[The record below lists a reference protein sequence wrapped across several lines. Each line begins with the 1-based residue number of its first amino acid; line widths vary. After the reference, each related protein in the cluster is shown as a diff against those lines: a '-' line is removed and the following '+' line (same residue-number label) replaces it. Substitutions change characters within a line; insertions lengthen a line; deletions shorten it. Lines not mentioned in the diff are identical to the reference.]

1 MKRIV
6 SIFLFSVCAFSLSA
20 KKQQPQPL
28 SVEREQQ
35 FTYYFYAARQS
46 LDREQ
51 YPEALMQLLFCEQL
65 NPQDATTKDYLGVI
79 YNALKQPEKAFEY
92 FRQAYLLDPRDH
104 WFHYALSLYKNE
116 DKQSRKELLTVMEQ
130 ATRINQKDASVWD
143 YMRQAALVNGK
154 YKQAIQAQD
163 RIDQLQGYDGMS
175 AINRYRI
182 YVIQGKLKKAIQAI
196 DDYLALYPDDLQF
209 LLFRAELLTAT
220 HAPTAQL
227 LENYEHILRID
238 PANLMILNNYAYLL
252 ATTGGDLRKA
262 EQMSQLTIREQ
273 PENAT
278 FLDTYA
284 WILHLQGQ
292 DSLAAFYIRKAMQ
305 NAAPDERTEIEAH
318 YHAIIR

>member
-6 SIFLFSVCAFSLSA
+6 SIFLFSVCAFSLWA
-20 KKQQPQPL
+20 KKQQPQQL
-28 SVEREQQ
+28 SIEREQQ
-35 FTYYFYAARQS
+35 FTYYFYAAKQS

-104 WFHYALSLYKNE
+104 WFHYALSLYKND
-116 DKQSRKELLTVMEQ
+116 DKQSRKELLAVMEQ
-130 ATRINQKDASVWD
+130 ATRLNPKDASVWD

-154 YKQAIQAQD
+154 YEQAIQAQD
-163 RIDQLQGYDGMS
+163 RIDQLQGYNGMS

-209 LLFRAELLTAT
+209 LFFRAELLTAT
-220 HAPTAQL
+220 NAPTAQL

-252 ATTGGDLRKA
+252 ATTGGNLRKA
-262 EQMSQLTIREQ
+262 EQMSQQTIREQ

-278 FLDTYA
+278 FLNTYA

>member
-6 SIFLFSVCAFSLSA
+6 SIFLFSVCAFSLWA
-20 KKQQPQPL
+20 KKQQPQQL
-28 SVEREQQ
+28 SIEREQQ
-35 FTYYFYAARQS
+35 FTYYFYAAKQS

-104 WFHYALSLYKNE
+104 WFHYALSLYKND
-116 DKQSRKELLTVMEQ
+116 DKQSRKELLAVMEQ
-130 ATRINQKDASVWD
+130 ATRLNPKDASVWD

-154 YKQAIQAQD
+154 YEQAIQAQD
-163 RIDQLQGYDGMS
+163 RIDQLQGYNGMS

-209 LLFRAELLTAT
+209 LFFRAELLTAT
-220 HAPTAQL
+220 NAPTAQL

-252 ATTGGDLRKA
+252 ATTGGNLRKA
-262 EQMSQLTIREQ
+262 EQMSQQTIREQ

>member
-6 SIFLFSVCAFSLSA
+6 SIFLFSVCAFSLWA

-28 SVEREQQ
+28 SIEREQQ
-35 FTYYFYAARQS
+35 FTYYFYAAKQS

-79 YNALKQPEKAFEY
+79 YNALKQPEKAFEN

-104 WFHYALSLYKNE
+104 WFHYALSLYKND
-116 DKQSRKELLTVMEQ
+116 DKQSRKELLAVMEQ
-130 ATRINQKDASVWD
+130 ATRLNPKDASVWD

-154 YKQAIQAQD
+154 YEQAIQAQD

-220 HAPTAQL
+220 NAPTAQL

-252 ATTGGDLRKA
+252 ATTGGNLRKA
-262 EQMSQLTIREQ
+262 EQMSQQTIREQ

-284 WILHLQGQ
+284 WIRHLQGQ

-318 YHAIIR
+318 YHAIIK

>member
-6 SIFLFSVCAFSLSA
+6 SIFLFSVCAFSLWA
-20 KKQQPQPL
+20 KKQQPQQL
-28 SVEREQQ
+28 SIEREQQ
-35 FTYYFYAARQS
+35 FTYYFYAAKQS

-92 FRQAYLLDPRDH
+92 FRQAYLLAPRDH
-104 WFHYALSLYKNE
+104 WFHYALSLYKND
-116 DKQSRKELLTVMEQ
+116 DKQSRKELLAVMEQ
-130 ATRINQKDASVWD
+130 ATLLNPRDASVWD

-220 HAPTAQL
+220 KAPTAQL

>member
-6 SIFLFSVCAFSLSA
+6 SIFLFSVCAFSLWA
-20 KKQQPQPL
+20 KKQQPQQL
-28 SVEREQQ
+28 SIEREQQ
-35 FTYYFYAARQS
+35 FTYYFYAAKQS

-104 WFHYALSLYKNE
+104 WFHYALSLYKND
-116 DKQSRKELLTVMEQ
+116 DKQSRKELLAVMEQ
-130 ATRINQKDASVWD
+130 ATRLNPKDASVWD

-154 YKQAIQAQD
+154 YEQAIQAQD
-163 RIDQLQGYDGMS
+163 RIDQLQGYNGMS

-209 LLFRAELLTAT
+209 LFFRAELLTAT
-220 HAPTAQL
+220 NAPTAQL

-252 ATTGGDLRKA
+252 ATTGGNLRKA
-262 EQMSQLTIREQ
+262 EQMSQQTIREQ

-318 YHAIIR
+318 YHVIIK

>member
-6 SIFLFSVCAFSLSA
+6 SIFLFSVCAFSLWA

-28 SVEREQQ
+28 GIEREQQ
-35 FTYYFYAARQS
+35 FTYYFYAAKQS

-92 FRQAYLLDPRDH
+92 FRQAYLLAPRDH
-104 WFHYALSLYKNE
+104 WFHYALSLYKND
-116 DKQSRKELLTVMEQ
+116 DKQSRKELLAVMEQ
-130 ATRINQKDASVWD
+130 ATLLNPRDASVWD

-220 HAPTAQL
+220 KAPTAQL

-318 YHAIIR
+318 YHAIIK

>member
-35 FTYYFYAARQS
+35 FTYYFYAAKQN
-46 LDREQ
+46 LDMEQ

-79 YNALKQPEKAFEY
+79 YNALKQPEKGFEY

-116 DKQSRKELLTVMEQ
+116 DKQARKELLTVMEQ
-130 ATRINQKDASVWD
+130 ATRINPKDASVWD

-220 HAPTAQL
+220 NAPTAQL
-227 LENYEHILRID
+227 LDNYEHILRID
-238 PANLMILNNYAYLL
+238 PVNLMILNNYAYLL

-262 EQMSQLTIREQ
+262 EQMSQQTIREQ

-318 YHAIIR
+318 YHVIIK

>member
-6 SIFLFSVCAFSLSA
+6 SIFLFSVCAFSLWA
-20 KKQQPQPL
+20 KKQQPQQL
-28 SVEREQQ
+28 SIEREQQ
-35 FTYYFYAARQS
+35 FTYYFYAAKQS

-92 FRQAYLLDPRDH
+92 FRQAYLLAPRDH
-104 WFHYALSLYKNE
+104 WFHYALSLYKND
-116 DKQSRKELLTVMEQ
+116 DKQSRKELLAVMEQ
-130 ATRINQKDASVWD
+130 ATLLNPRDASVWD

-220 HAPTAQL
+220 KAPTAQL

-318 YHAIIR
+318 YHAIIK

>member
-6 SIFLFSVCAFSLSA
+6 SIFLFSVCAFSLWA
-20 KKQQPQPL
+20 KKQQPQQL
-28 SVEREQQ
+28 SIEREQQ
-35 FTYYFYAARQS
+35 FTYYFYAAKQS

-65 NPQDATTKDYLGVI
+65 NPQDATTKDYLGAI
-79 YNALKQPEKAFEY
+79 YSALNQPEKAFEY

-116 DKQSRKELLTVMEQ
+116 DKQARKELLTVMEQ
-130 ATRINQKDASVWD
+130 ATRINPKDASVWD

-220 HAPTAQL
+220 NAPTAQL
-227 LENYEHILRID
+227 LDNYEHILRID
-238 PANLMILNNYAYLL
+238 PVNLMILNNYAYLL

-262 EQMSQLTIREQ
+262 EQMSQQTIREQ

-318 YHAIIR
+318 YHVIIK

>member
-46 LDREQ
+46 LDKERF
-51 YPEALMQLLFCEQL
+51 PEALMQLLFCEQL

-104 WFHYALSLYKNE
+104 WYHYALLLYKND
-116 DKQSRKELLTVMEQ
+116 DKHSRKELLAVMKQ
-130 ATRINQKDASVWD
+130 ATRLNPKDASVWD
-143 YMRQAALVNGK
+143 YMRQAALANGK
-154 YKQAIQAQD
+154 YNQAIQAQD

-182 YVIQGKLKKAIQAI
+182 YVIQGDLKKAMCAI
-196 DDYLALYPDDLQF
+196 DDYLVLYPDDLRF
-209 LLFRAELLTAT
+209 LLFHADLLTAIQ
-220 HAPTAQL
+220 APTDQL

-252 ATTGGDLRKA
+252 ATSGGDLRKA
-262 EQMSQLTIREQ
+262 EQMSQQTIREQ
-273 PENAT
+273 PENPT

-292 DSLAAFYIRKAMQ
+292 DSLAAFYIRKALQ
-305 NAAPDERTEIEAH
+305 NATPDERTEIEAH
-318 YHAIIR
+318 YHAIIK

>member
-79 YNALKQPEKAFEY
+79 YNALKQPEKGFEY

-116 DKQSRKELLTVMEQ
+116 DKQARKELLTVMEQ

-182 YVIQGKLKKAIQAI
+182 FVIQGKLKKAIRAI

-220 HAPTAQL
+220 KAPTAQL

>member
-6 SIFLFSVCAFSLSA
+6 SIFLFSVCAFSLWA
-20 KKQQPQPL
+20 KKQQPQQL
-28 SVEREQQ
+28 SIEREQQ
-35 FTYYFYAARQS
+35 FTYYFYAAKQS

-51 YPEALMQLLFCEQL
+51 YSEALMQLLFCEQL

-104 WFHYALSLYKNE
+104 WFHYALSLYKND
-116 DKQSRKELLTVMEQ
+116 DKQSRKELLAVMEQ
-130 ATRINQKDASVWD
+130 ATRLNPKDASVWD

-154 YKQAIQAQD
+154 YEQAIQAQD
-163 RIDQLQGYDGMS
+163 RIDQLQGYNGMS

-209 LLFRAELLTAT
+209 LFFRAELLTAT
-220 HAPTAQL
+220 NAPTAQL

-252 ATTGGDLRKA
+252 ATTGGNLRKA
-262 EQMSQLTIREQ
+262 EQMSQQTIREQ

-318 YHAIIR
+318 YHVIIK

>member
-6 SIFLFSVCAFSLSA
+6 SIFLFSVCAFSLWA
-20 KKQQPQPL
+20 KKQQPQQL
-28 SVEREQQ
+28 SIEREQQ
-35 FTYYFYAARQS
+35 FTYYFYAAKQS

-51 YPEALMQLLFCEQL
+51 YSEALMQLLFCEQL
-65 NPQDATTKDYLGVI
+65 NPQDATTKDYLGAI
-79 YNALKQPEKAFEY
+79 YSALNQPEKAFEY

-104 WFHYALSLYKNE
+104 WFHYVLSLYKDD
-116 DKQSRKELLTVMEQ
+116 DKQSRKELLAVMEQ
-130 ATRINQKDASVWD
+130 ATRLNPKDASVWD

-154 YKQAIQAQD
+154 YEQAIQAQD
-163 RIDQLQGYDGMS
+163 RIDQLQGYNGMS

-209 LLFRAELLTAT
+209 LFFRAELLTAT
-220 HAPTAQL
+220 NAPTAQL

-252 ATTGGDLRKA
+252 ATTGGNLRKA
-262 EQMSQLTIREQ
+262 EQMSQQTIREQ

>member
-79 YNALKQPEKAFEY
+79 YNALKQPEKGFEY

-182 YVIQGKLKKAIQAI
+182 YVIWGKFGKAIQAI

-220 HAPTAQL
+220 KAPTAQL